1 MIYRALLQIVLTA
14 SMVNFMPV
22 DATQIEANAGLPIA
36 GGRVPSSIEL
46 TRHVLDNELPVHEI
60 TAVAPTK
67 TRMNSLGIVTS
78 AQSAIVFDKASGTT
92 LYAKDPLQVRSIGSI
107 TKLMTAYV
115 ALQNGLDLEAEA
127 AVRDIDVRLGGHDYL
142 VINDEVK
149 VRDLLHAS
157 LIGSDNSATM
167 ALVRLTGLSLD
178 DFVAGMNN
186 KAGELGM
193 TESAF
198 ADPTGLS
205 QDNRSNTH
213 DIIRLLE
220 AVLEEPEIYGA
231 VTKPEIQFTSTSGR
245 NYTIPTTDD
254 LLTSFL
260 NEEPYKII
268 GGKTGYLPAAG
279 YCLAVRVQE
288 NSKHDL
294 YVIVLGSDSLESRF
308 AEVKGLAVWAYDTYV
323 WPDEL

>member
-22 DATQIEANAGLPIA
+22 DATQIEANAGLPVA

-46 TRHVLDNELPVHEI
+46 TRHVLDNELPIKEI
-60 TAVAPTK
+60 TAAAPTK

-78 AQSAIVFDKASGTT
+78 AQSAIVFDRASGTT
-92 LYAKDPLQVRSIGSI
+92 LYAKDPFQVRSIGSI

-115 ALQNGLDLEAEA
+115 ALENGLDLEAAA
-127 AVRDIDVRLGGHDYL
+127 AVRDIDVRLGGYDYL
-142 VINDEVK
+142 VVNDEVK

-157 LIGSDNSATM
+157 LVGSDNSATM
-167 ALVRLTGLSLD
+167 ALVRLTGLSYD
-178 DFVAGMNN
+178 DFVAQMNHQ
-186 KAGELGM
+186 AGKLGM
-193 TESAF
+193 TDSTF

-205 QDNRSNTH
+205 QNNRSNTH

-220 AVLEEPEIYGA
+220 AVLPKSEIAGA
-231 VTKPEIQFTSTSGR
+231 VRQAEVRFTSSSGR

-288 NSKHDL
+288 NEGHDL
-294 YVIVLGSDSLESRF
+294 YVIVLGASSLESRF